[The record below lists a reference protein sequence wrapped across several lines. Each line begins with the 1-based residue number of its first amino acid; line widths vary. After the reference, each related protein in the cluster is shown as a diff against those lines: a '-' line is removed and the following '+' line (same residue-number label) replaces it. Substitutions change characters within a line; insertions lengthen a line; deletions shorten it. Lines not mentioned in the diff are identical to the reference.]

1 MKKGIGITSCQRL
14 KIDIYYI
21 SAKVAEKVIVIV
33 LRLADIAREIT
44 SFPSLLA
51 TRLAGKRFWEQLQPR
66 LREPNADVV
75 TILSFAGVEVMD
87 ASFADE
93 VFGTLAAQRARKEV
107 SFGPIM
113 MVDVNETCVENLKM
127 ALETR
132 ADRESPDRERLRN
145 CVLPIVIKDK
155 EMTLIGKFE
164 DHVLQSFELLSKHET
179 LTARDL
185 SDLLNL
191 NLNAASTRLKTLA
204 DLGLALRTEIR
215 DAQGKQFVYHSLQ

>member
-1 MKKGIGITSCQRL
+1 MKKGIGITSCQRH
-14 KIDIYYI
+14 KFDIYCF
-21 SAKVAEKVIVIV
+21 SATLAEKIIVIV
-33 LRLADIAREIT
+33 LHLADIAREIT

-51 TRLAGKRFWEQLQPR
+51 TRLAGKRFWEQLQTR
-66 LREPNADVV
+66 LCEPDTGVV
-75 TILSFAGVEVMD
+75 SALSFAGVEVMD

-93 VFGTLAAQRARKEV
+93 VFATLAAQRARKEI

-113 MVDVNETCVENLKM
+113 LVDVNETCIENLKM

-132 ADRESPDRERLRN
+132 VDRESPDRERLRN
-145 CVLPIVIKDK
+145 CVLPIVIKEE

-164 DHVLQSFELLSKHET
+164 DHVLQSFELLSKHKT

-185 SDLLNL
+185 SDVLNL

-215 DAQGKQFVYHSLQ
+215 DAQGKQFVYRNLQ

>member
-1 MKKGIGITSCQRL
+1 M
-14 KIDIYYI
+14 
-21 SAKVAEKVIVIV
+21 IVI
-33 LRLADIAREIT
+33 RLADIAREIT

-51 TRLAGKRFWEQLQPR
+51 TRLAGKRFWEQLQKC
-66 LREPNADVV
+66 LREPDADTVI
-75 TILSFAGVEVMD
+75 TLSFAGVDVMD

-93 VFGTLAAQRARKEV
+93 VFGTLAARRARKDV
-107 SFGPIM
+107 TFGPVILM
-113 MVDVNETCVENLKM
+113 EANETCVENLKM

-145 CVLPIVIKDK
+145 CVLPMLKDD
-155 EMTLIGKFE
+155 EIMLIGKFE
-164 DHVLQSFELLSKHET
+164 DHVLHSFELLSKHKT

-185 SDLLNL
+185 SDVLKL

-204 DLGLALRTEIR
+204 DLGLARRIEIR

>member
-1 MKKGIGITSCQRL
+1 M
-14 KIDIYYI
+14 
-21 SAKVAEKVIVIV
+21 IV

-51 TRLAGKRFWEQLQPR
+51 TRLAGKRFWEQLHPR
-66 LREPNADVV
+66 LREPDTDVV
-75 TILSFAGVEVMD
+75 TVLSFADVEVMD

-93 VFGTLAAQRARKEV
+93 VFGTLAAQRARKDV
-107 SFGPIM
+107 SLSPVLL
-113 MVDVNETCVENLKM
+113 VDANETCIENLKM

-132 ADRESPDRERLRN
+132 VDRESPEQERLRN
-145 CVLPIVIKDK
+145 CVLPMLKGD

-164 DHVLQSFELLSKHET
+164 DHVLQSFELLSKHKT

-185 SDLLNL
+185 SDVLKL

-204 DLGLALRTEIR
+204 DLGLARRIEIR
-215 DAQGKQFVYHSLQ
+215 DAQGKQFIYHTLQ

>member
-1 MKKGIGITSCQRL
+1 MKKGTGITSCQRL
-14 KIDIYYI
+14 KFDIYYL

-33 LRLADIAREIT
+33 LSLADIAREIT

-51 TRLAGKRFWEQLQPR
+51 TRLAGKRFWEQLQTR
-66 LREPNADVV
+66 LREPDTDAVIV
-75 TILSFAGVEVMD
+75 LSFASVEVMD

-93 VFGTLAAQRARKEV
+93 VFGTLAALRARKDV
-107 SFGPIM
+107 SFSPVLLM
-113 MVDVNETCVENLKM
+113 DANETCIENLKM

-145 CVLPIVIKDK
+145 CVLPMLKGD

-164 DHVLQSFELLSKHET
+164 DHVLQSFELLSKHKT

-185 SDLLNL
+185 SDVLKL

-204 DLGLALRTEIR
+204 DLGLARRIEIR
-215 DAQGKQFVYHSLQ
+215 DTQGKQFIYHTLQ

>member
-1 MKKGIGITSCQRL
+1 MKKGIGITSCQCP
-14 KIDIYYI
+14 KFDIYYL
-21 SAKVAEKVIVIV
+21 SAKFAEKVIVIV

-44 SFPSLLA
+44 PFPSLLA
-51 TRLAGKRFWEQLQPR
+51 TRLAGKRCWEQLQTR
-66 LREPNADVV
+66 LCEPDTDGVSV
-75 TILSFAGVEVMD
+75 LSFAGVEVMD

-107 SFGPIM
+107 SFGPIVL
-113 MVDVNETCVENLKM
+113 VDVNETCIENLKM

-145 CVLPIVIKDK
+145 CVLPMVIKDE

-164 DHVLQSFELLSKHET
+164 DHVLQSFELLSKHKT

-185 SDLLNL
+185 SDVLNL

-215 DAQGKQFVYHSLQ
+215 DAQGKQFIYHSLR

>member
-1 MKKGIGITSCQRL
+1 MKKGIGITSCQCL
-14 KIDIYYI
+14 KIDIYYL

-51 TRLAGKRFWEQLQPR
+51 TRLAGKRFWEQLQTR
-66 LREPNADVV
+66 LREPDTDAV
-75 TILSFAGVEVMD
+75 TVLSFAGVEVMD

-93 VFGTLAAQRARKEV
+93 VFGTLAAQRARKDV
-107 SFGPIM
+107 TFGAIIL
-113 MVDVNETCVENLKM
+113 VDANETCIENLKM

-132 ADRESPDRERLRN
+132 ADRESPERERLRN
-145 CVLPIVIKDK
+145 CVLPIFIKDD
-155 EMTLIGKFE
+155 EIALIGKFE
-164 DHVLQSFELLSKHET
+164 DHVLQSFELLSKHKT

-185 SDLLNL
+185 ADVLKL

-204 DLGLALRTEIR
+204 DLGLARRIEIR
-215 DAQGKQFVYHSLQ
+215 DTQGKQFVYHSLQ

>member
-1 MKKGIGITSCQRL
+1 M
-14 KIDIYYI
+14 DIYYL

-51 TRLAGKRFWEQLQPR
+51 TRLVGKRFWELLQTR
-66 LREPNADVV
+66 LHEPDTDAVV
-75 TILSFAGVEVMD
+75 VLSFAGVEVMD

-93 VFGTLAAQRARKEV
+93 VFGTLAARRARKDV
-107 SFGPIM
+107 SFGPVM
-113 MVDVNETCVENLKM
+113 LVDANETCIENLKM

-132 ADRESPDRERLRN
+132 ADRESPERERLRN
-145 CVLPIVIKDK
+145 CILPMLKDDQ
-155 EMTLIGKFE
+155 MTLIGKFE
-164 DHVLQSFELLSKHET
+164 DHVLQSFELLSKHKT

-185 SDLLNL
+185 ADVLNL

-204 DLGLALRTEIR
+204 DLGLARRIEIR

>member
-1 MKKGIGITSCQRL
+1 
-14 KIDIYYI
+14 
-21 SAKVAEKVIVIV
+21 VIVIV
-33 LRLADIAREIT
+33 LRLVDLAREIT

-51 TRLAGKRFWEQLQPR
+51 TRLAGKRFWEQLQTR
-66 LREPNADVV
+66 LREPDTDAVIV
-75 TILSFAGVEVMD
+75 LSFAGVEVMD

-93 VFGTLAAQRARKEV
+93 VFGTLAARRARKDV
-107 SFGPIM
+107 SFGPVMLI
-113 MVDVNETCVENLKM
+113 DTNETCIENLKM

-132 ADRESPDRERLRN
+132 ADRESPERERLRN
-145 CVLPIVIKDK
+145 CVLPVFKDN

-164 DHVLQSFELLSKHET
+164 DHVLQSFELLSKHKT

-185 SDLLNL
+185 ADVLKL

-204 DLGLALRTEIR
+204 DLGLARRIEIR

>member
-1 MKKGIGITSCQRL
+1 
-14 KIDIYYI
+14 
-21 SAKVAEKVIVIV
+21 VIVIV
-33 LRLADIAREIT
+33 LRLADVAHEIT

-51 TRLAGKRFWEQLQPR
+51 TRLAGKRFWDQLKTR
-66 LREPNADVV
+66 LREPNTDEVI
-75 TILSFAGVEVMD
+75 ILSFAGVEVMD

-93 VFGTLAAQRARKEV
+93 VFGTLAARRARKDV
-107 SFGPIM
+107 SFGPVIL
-113 MVDVNETCVENLKM
+113 VDANETCIENLKM

-132 ADRESPDRERLRN
+132 ADRESPERERLRN
-145 CVLPIVIKDK
+145 CVLPVLKGD

-164 DHVLQSFELLSKHET
+164 DHVLQSFDLLSKHKT

-185 SDLLNL
+185 ADVLKL

-215 DAQGKQFVYHSLQ
+215 DAQGKQFIYHTLQ

>member
-1 MKKGIGITSCQRL
+1 MKKAIGITSCQCL
-14 KIDIYYI
+14 KFDIYYL

-51 TRLAGKRFWEQLQPR
+51 TRLAGKRFWEQLQTR
-66 LREPNADVV
+66 LCEPDTGVV
-75 TILSFAGVEVMD
+75 TVLSFAGVEVMD

-93 VFGTLAAQRARKEV
+93 VFGTLAARRARKDV
-107 SFGPIM
+107 SFGPVM
-113 MVDVNETCVENLKM
+113 LVDANETCIENLKM

-132 ADRESPDRERLRN
+132 ADRESPEQERLRN
-145 CVLPIVIKDK
+145 CVLPVFKDDS
-155 EMTLIGKFE
+155 MTLIGKFE
-164 DHVLQSFELLSKHET
+164 DHVLQSFELLSKHKT

-185 SDLLNL
+185 SDVLKL

-204 DLGLALRTEIR
+204 DLGLARRIEIR
-215 DAQGKQFVYHSLQ
+215 DTQGKQFIYHTLQ

>member
-1 MKKGIGITSCQRL
+1 M
-14 KIDIYYI
+14 
-21 SAKVAEKVIVIV
+21 IVIV
-33 LRLADIAREIT
+33 LRLADIARGIT

-51 TRLAGKRFWEQLQPR
+51 TRLAGKRFWEQLQKC
-66 LREPNADVV
+66 LRESDADTVI
-75 TILSFAGVEVMD
+75 TLSFAGVDVMD

-93 VFGTLAAQRARKEV
+93 VFGTLAARRARKDV
-107 SFGPIM
+107 TFGPVILM
-113 MVDVNETCVENLKM
+113 EANETCVENLKM

-145 CVLPIVIKDK
+145 CVLPMLKGD

-164 DHVLQSFELLSKHET
+164 DHVLQSFELLSKHKT

-185 SDLLNL
+185 SDVLKL

-204 DLGLALRTEIR
+204 DLGLARRIEIR

>member
-1 MKKGIGITSCQRL
+1 MKKAIGITACQCL
-14 KIDIYYI
+14 KFDIYYF
-21 SAKVAEKVIVIV
+21 SAKTAEKVNVIV
-33 LRLADIAREIT
+33 LLLADIAREIT

-51 TRLAGKRFWEQLQPR
+51 TRLLGKRFWEQLQAR
-66 LREPNADVV
+66 LREPDIAVV
-75 TILSFAGVEVMD
+75 TVLSFAGVEVMD

-93 VFGTLAAQRARKEV
+93 VFATLAAQRARKDI

-113 MVDVNETCVENLKM
+113 LVDANETCIENLKM

-145 CVLPIVIKDK
+145 CVLPLLIKDD

-164 DHVLQSFELLSKHET
+164 EHVLQSFQSLSEHKT

-185 SDLLNL
+185 SDLLKL
-191 NLNAASTRLKTLA
+191 NLNAASTRLKTLV

-215 DAQGKQFVYHSLQ
+215 DAQGKQFVYHSL

>member
-1 MKKGIGITSCQRL
+1 M
-14 KIDIYYI
+14 
-21 SAKVAEKVIVIV
+21 IV

-51 TRLAGKRFWEQLQPR
+51 TRLAGKRFWELLQTR
-66 LREPNADVV
+66 LREPDADAVV
-75 TILSFAGVEVMD
+75 VLSFAGVEVMD

-93 VFGTLAAQRARKEV
+93 VFGTLAARRARKDV
-107 SFGPIM
+107 SFGPVM
-113 MVDVNETCVENLKM
+113 LVDANETCIENLKM

-132 ADRESPDRERLRN
+132 ADRESPERERLRN
-145 CVLPIVIKDK
+145 CILPMLKDDQ
-155 EMTLIGKFE
+155 MTLIGKFE
-164 DHVLQSFELLSKHET
+164 DHVLQSFELLSKHKT

-185 SDLLNL
+185 ADVLNL

-204 DLGLALRTEIR
+204 DLGLARRIEIR